1 MSILT
6 ECLQKAEQQQGIATE
21 AMTTLHKIQ
30 AQAIGSS
37 HTCLT
42 VNDYQNAMRHILNTI
57 NTTLDNIDGLLGIE
71 HNKPTLDDDRNY
83 IGGNPLS

>member
-6 ECLQKAEQQQGIATE
+6 ECLERAEQQQGVATE
-21 AMTTLHKIQ
+21 AMSALHKIQ

-37 HTCLT
+37 HTCMT

-57 NTTLDNIDGLLGIE
+57 NASMDNIDGLLGIE
-71 HNKPTLDDDRNY
+71 HGAKPQPDHTD
-83 IGGNPLS
+83 IVGNSPLS